1 MPAPKASS
9 SIQGVGLVS
18 ADASVVDTI
27 TAITDAS
34 DCEPAITIDVEGAA
48 VELADGAAACARLGC
63 RRGDDLL
70 RATVDGV
77 GTRVVCPP
85 HLQELLE
92 REGLL

>member
-1 MPAPKASS
+1 M
-9 SIQGVGLVS
+9 S
-18 ADASVVDTI
+18 AEASVVDTI
-27 TAITDAS
+27 TAITDAT
-34 DCEPAITIDVEGAA
+34 DCEPAITIDVEGVA
-48 VELADGAAACARLGC
+48 VEVADAAACARLGC